1 MSTKLPEHFT
11 TSSDGDLLRYR
22 SGSPGVAEIVRRNYR
37 KTHAEIDSVA
47 DLKATLRNG
56 QWAWPGGYRL
66 TFWTRDGAAMSFQ
79 TVRRN
84 LVAVIDAIRRDDS
97 YSGWLVVACDVNW
110 EDDDLVDAH
119 TNEKISPEY
128 ELGD

>member
-1 MSTKLPEHFT
+1 MSKIPSHFT

-22 SGSPGVAEIVRRNYR
+22 ESRPGVADVVRRNYR
-37 KTHAEIDSVA
+37 KTHSEIRTVA

-66 TFWTRDGAAMSFQ
+66 TFWTKDGAALSFE
-79 TVRRN
+79 TVRRQFI
-84 LVAVIDAIRRDDS
+84 AIADAIKREDA
-97 YSGWLVVACDVNW
+97 YGGWLVVACDVNW

-119 TNEKISPEY
+119 TNEKIEPEY
-128 ELGD
+128 GLGD